1 MKYTAKFKL
10 QVVKFAQES
19 NNCAASQEYGV
30 NEKLVRDWRKHIE
43 KLKCIPSNKCSNR
56 GKRCQWPELE
66 DKLVNWIEDQQ
77 QFGYIV
83 TRNMIRIK
91 ARAMIDELN
100 IAGFQAS
107 NNWCTRFLHRNNLA
121 LRQKTKIAQKLPGD
135 LEEKIVNFHRFVLN
149 CRKKANYELVN
160 IVNMDETPVWFDM
173 PSTRTIN
180 TRGEKTVSITTTG
193 HEKSHFTV
201 VLSCL
206 ADGTKLKPMIIF
218 KRKTKPK
225 EKFPPR

>member
-1 MKYTAKFKL
+1 MFIIFNKVLTALRQPFTKMSSKRMKYTAKFKL

-30 NEKLVRDWRKHIE
+30 NEKLVRDWRKQIE

-66 DKLVNWIEDQQ
+66 DKLVNWIEDQR

-91 ARAMIDELN
+91 VLAMIDELN
-100 IAGFQAS
+100 TAGFQAS

-121 LRQKTKIAQKLPGD
+121 LRQMTKIAQKLPGD
-135 LEEKIVNFHRFVLN
+135 LEEHRETVQRFADLFYMFHHITALIK
-149 CRKKANYELVN
+149 CDTE
-160 IVNMDETPVWFDM
+160 I
-173 PSTRTIN
+173 PS
-180 TRGEKTVSITTTG
+180 
-193 HEKSHFTV
+193 
-201 VLSCL
+201 
-206 ADGTKLKPMIIF
+206 
-218 KRKTKPK
+218 
-225 EKFPPR
+225 